1 MNTIDSLEWLLLVS
15 FWGGVASV
23 VRNTE
28 CGGIELVS
36 ILRENNKVVDIKV
49 EIENLGEY
57 YDSGI
62 LYMKAITYNP
72 LGVRHDK

>member
-1 MNTIDSLEWLLLVS
+1 M
-15 FWGGVASV
+15 
-23 VRNTE
+23 
-28 CGGIELVS
+28 S

-72 LGVRHDK
+72 LWVRHDK

>member
-1 MNTIDSLEWLLLVS
+1 M
-15 FWGGVASV
+15 
-23 VRNTE
+23 
-28 CGGIELVS
+28 S

-49 EIENLGEY
+49 EIDNLGEY